1 MTDSLF
7 IFNERSGSYDAAL
20 VAEIEQI
27 FAQSDWPL
35 SRVCDIGERPVR
47 DAAEAK
53 AQNLGLIVVLS
64 GDGTLAAVAESLAGW
79 EGTLLILPGGTMN
92 LLSRALH
99 GERTAQEIVRAYL
112 DGQGSILRPPVI
124 IAGEI
129 TAYTGMIVGPT
140 AAWGNVREA
149 LRNLDLTALA
159 DQVPAAL
166 SATFDSPGV
175 RLAGEE
181 QDYPAIFVE
190 PSLAGLRAYGVLA
203 SGAGDLFRHGWAWLA
218 GDFRD
223 GPSEPLGTAAQLSMQ
238 SEGERLDLLVDGE
251 TADTKSPLDVK
262 LGRSG
267 VHFFA
272 AQGEKGWL

>member
-27 FAQSDWPL
+27 FAQGDQPL
-35 SRVCDIGERPVR
+35 SRVCDIGEQPVP
-47 DAAEAK
+47 DAAEAR
-53 AQNLGLIVVLS
+53 AQNLGLIMVLS

-99 GERTAQEIVRAYL
+99 GEQTAQEIVRAYL
-112 DGQGSILRPPVI
+112 DGKGSILRPPVI
-124 IAGEI
+124 LAGEM

-149 LRNLDLTALA
+149 LRNLDLPALA
-159 DQVPAAL
+159 DEVPAAL

-175 RLAGEE
+175 KLAGEG

-223 GPSEPLGTAAQLSMQ
+223 GPSEPLGTAAQFSIG
-238 SEGERLDLLVDGE
+238 SEGETLDLLVDGE
-251 TADTKSPLDVK
+251 TAETQSPLDMK
-262 LGRSG
+262 LGRAA

-272 AQGEKGWL
+272 AQGEKGWR

>member
-7 IFNERSGSYDAAL
+7 IFNERSGSYDPAL
-20 VAEIEQI
+20 VAEIEQL
-27 FAQSDWPL
+27 FAQGEWPL
-35 SRVCDIGERPVR
+35 SSVRDIGEAPLP
-47 DAAEAK
+47 DAARAK
-53 AQNLGLIVVLS
+53 AENLGLIVVLS
-64 GDGTLAAVAESLAGW
+64 GDGTLAAVADSLTGW

-92 LLSRALH
+92 LLSRTLH
-99 GERTAQEIVRAYL
+99 GDRTAQEIVRAYL
-112 DGQGSILRPPVI
+112 DGQGSVLRPPVI
-124 IAGEI
+124 RADDI
-129 TAYTGMIVGPT
+129 TAYTGIIVGPT

-166 SATFDSPGV
+166 AATFDSPGV
-175 RLAGEE
+175 TLEGEE

-203 SGAGDLFRHGWAWLA
+203 AGAGDLFRHGWAWLA

-223 GPSEPLGTAAQLSMQ
+223 GPSEPLGKAAHFKMCSD
-238 SEGERLDLLVDGE
+238 GETLDLLVDGE
-251 TADTKSPLDVK
+251 KADTQSPLEMT
-262 LGRSG
+262 LGRAG

-272 AQGEKGWL
+272 AQGEKGWR

>member
-7 IFNERSGSYDAAL
+7 IFNERSGSYNPAL
-20 VAEIEQI
+20 VAEIEQL
-27 FAQSDWPL
+27 FAQGDWPL
-35 SRVCDIGERPVR
+35 ARVCDIGEGALP

-92 LLSRALH
+92 LLSRTLH
-99 GERTAQEIVRAYL
+99 GDRTAQDIVRAYL

-124 IAGEI
+124 LAGEI

-149 LRNLDLTALA
+149 LRNFDLTALA
-159 DQVPAAL
+159 DKVPAAL

-175 RLAGEE
+175 TLEGEE

-203 SGAGDLFRHGWAWLA
+203 TGAGDLFKHGWAWLA

-223 GPSEPLGTAAQLSMQ
+223 GPSEPLGTAAHFKMCSD
-238 SEGERLDLLVDGE
+238 GDTLDLLVDGE
-251 TADTKSPLDVK
+251 KADTKSPLEMK
-262 LGRSG
+262 LGRAG

-272 AQGEKGWL
+272 AQGEKGWR